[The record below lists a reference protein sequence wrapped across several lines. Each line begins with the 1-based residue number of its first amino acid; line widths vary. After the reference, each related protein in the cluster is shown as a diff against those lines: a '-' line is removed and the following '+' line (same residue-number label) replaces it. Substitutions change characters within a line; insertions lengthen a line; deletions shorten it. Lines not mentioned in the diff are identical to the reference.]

1 MMNRVHRTRAMD
13 RTLSCTGHVLEE
25 PEVGVAVAPLDL
37 MSRVR
42 CTPEEATGEARGL
55 PEGHLSLPPAS
66 GQTLQDE
73 SPYGCGVGLAAHL
86 AHDRA
91 DKCAGGLDLAVT
103 HLLGRVRICGDRLV
117 DGSLQSA

>member
-13 RTLSCTGHVLEE
+13 RTLSCTGHALEE

-55 PEGHLSLPPAS
+55 PGGHLSPPPAS

-73 SPYGCGVGLAAHL
+73 SPYRGGVGLAAHL
-86 AHDRA
+86 THDRA
-91 DKCAGGLDLAVT
+91 DERARGLHLAVAD
-103 HLLGRVRICGDRLV
+103 LLRRVRVGCNGPIHGR
-117 DGSLQSA
+117 LQSA